1 MTAVEV
7 TNRIRAMIGKLI
19 SGIQQIGIGIRDL
32 DSAFKWY
39 RRVFGVDVQV
49 FEDRG
54 EAGLML
60 PYTGGKPRAR
70 HAVLA
75 LNLQGGSAFEIWQY
89 TQRQPLG
96 PAFPLQVGDLGIFAA
111 RIKAWDVEKAFEH
124 FSARDIN
131 LLGELSDCPD
141 GARHFFMKD
150 PYENI
155 FQIVSGNDWFSKIRH
170 STGGTC
176 GCMIGVSDIE
186 RSLSFYMKVLGYDH
200 ILYDETGVFED
211 LAVLPGGGEKVR
223 RVLISHREKPQGPF
237 SPIWGTSQLELVQV
251 LSREPKK
258 IFENR
263 YWGDLGFIHLCFDI
277 RGMKTLKAECAAS
290 GYPFTVDSNE
300 SFDMGEAA
308 GHFTYTEDPD
318 GTLIEFVE
326 VHRVPILKK
335 LGWYL
340 DLRQRN
346 PRKALPNWML
356 KALAFSRVKD

>member
-1 MTAVEV
+1 
-7 TNRIRAMIGKLI
+7 MIGKLI
-19 SGIQQIGIGIRDL
+19 SGIQQIGIGIKDL

-39 RRVFGVDVQV
+39 RRVFGVDVPI

-89 TQRQPLG
+89 TGRQPQG

-111 RIKAWDVEKAFEH
+111 RIKAWDVEKAFHH
-124 FSARDIN
+124 FSARGLSLIGG
-131 LLGELSDCPD
+131 LGDSPN
-141 GARHFFMKD
+141 GAGHFFMKD
-150 PYENI
+150 PYGNI
-155 FQIVSGNDWFSKIRH
+155 FQIVPGNDWFTKIKH

-176 GCMIGVSDIE
+176 GCMIGVSDIT
-186 RSLSFYMKVLGYDH
+186 RSLSFYTKVLGYDRV
-200 ILYDETGVFED
+200 LYDETGSFED
-211 LAVLPGGGEKVR
+211 LAALPGGGETLR
-223 RVLISHREKPQGPF
+223 RVLLSHYEQRQGPF
-237 SPIWGTSQLELVQV
+237 SRLYGTSQIELVQV
-251 LSREPKK
+251 LSRESKK
-258 IFENR
+258 IFDNR
-263 YWGDLGFIHLCFDI
+263 YWGDLGFIHLCFDVK
-277 RGMKTLKAECAAS
+277 GMQALKAECEAL
-290 GYPFTVDSNE
+290 GFPFTVDSAE

-326 VHRVPILKK
+326 THRIPIVKK
-335 LGWYL
+335 IGWYL

-346 PRKALPNWML
+346 PVKPLPNWML